1 MSLLNLFPMRI
12 RRGKWTDDYP
22 QRVAA
27 GLGPVRPVSDAP
39 SLAAELTDSPRYLFA
54 PDRVSI
60 TLAPSRDL
68 VTALLEDG
76 QAQAVGHGCQT
87 EAEALSMAAT
97 YLSDPVDGARRA
109 MLVLTG
115 YLGMGA
121 ADVAEAVA

>member
-1 MSLLNLFPMRI
+1 MANLLSLVPMRL
-12 RRGKWTDDYP
+12 RRGPWTSDYP
-22 QRVAA
+22 TRAAA

-39 SLAAELTDSPRYLFA
+39 TLAAEQLGRLFQVPEQA
-54 PDRVSI
+54 RLI
-60 TLAPSRDL
+60 ALAPSRDL